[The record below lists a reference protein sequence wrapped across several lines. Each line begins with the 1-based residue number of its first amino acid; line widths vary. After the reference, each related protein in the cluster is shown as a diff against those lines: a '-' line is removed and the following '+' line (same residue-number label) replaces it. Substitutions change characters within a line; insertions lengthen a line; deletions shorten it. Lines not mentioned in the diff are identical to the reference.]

1 MIANNCS
8 RDIIVANSDTF
19 LKSRSNKK
27 VKKQS
32 QPPKEF
38 LKANSNGKGKKESM
52 TLTPSEKGWGEKR
65 NLKKKKIK
73 ARVSPPMSRHRS
85 LGDFLP
91 LRRDDHI
98 KTKVMDF
105 KYLLSWAHPFL
116 SWKSTGI
123 AARSPRYNGQ
133 TSNLVPLN

>member
-1 MIANNCS
+1 MIASNCS

-38 LKANSNGKGKKESM
+38 LKANSNGNGEKGKHDSYSIRESM
-52 TLTPSEKGWGEKR
+52 GG
-65 NLKKKKIK
+65 KKIK
-73 ARVSPPMSRHRS
+73 ARLSPPKSRHRS
-85 LGDFLP
+85 SGGFLP

-98 KTKVMDF
+98 KTKVMYF

-116 SWKSTGI
+116 SWKNTGI
-123 AARSPRYNGQ
+123 VARSPRYNGQ